1 MNERLLDFLR
11 RSEVSRLPEEKRKLY
26 EFITEAEDALAEK
39 AATAD
44 EFFSLVLTESPINLA
59 MDHFQLPYDKVVS
72 LLTDIEEELHLKI
85 KRRSEKVKW
94 IDFSEKYNQNTDG
107 EKKKHLF
114 LFINE

>member
-26 EFITEAEDALAEK
+26 EFITAAEDALAEK
-39 AATAD
+39 ATTAD

-59 MDHFQLPYDKVVS
+59 MKHFKLPYDQVVS
-72 LLTDIEEELHLKI
+72 LLTDIEDELHVKI
-85 KRRSEKVKW
+85 KQRSEKVQW

-107 EKKKHLF
+107 ERKNHVF